1 MDLILYK
8 TPSDILQK
16 HRNIDGIVILDI
28 LYQLD
33 ISSIVDIIIEN
44 DFSVLLRK
52 MVRLYQYQLVQDN
65 MKTACLYGSED
76 CMNYLIESDF
86 VPRQVDI
93 MKLIENE
100 SISCLYL
107 LMEIVSK
114 EMLIYESINRNK
126 IQCLDFSFSMNH
138 PLDIKYVEYALH
150 HQKMDVVKYFIEV
163 HQCISI
169 SIYEKAWDEK
179 MFDFCQWL
187 EMYFQNHN
195 NEYMVSLCKRI
206 RYGKTPSP
214 VQCIKEDMDDE
225 FESMFE
231 NRIPVNFTENEIL
244 DIEFNL
250 ERDEDE
256 LDIKHFERKRRMF
269 DTMILFSSIPES
281 KSPMTIEDFSLSQQ
295 HQWK

>member
-1 MDLILYK
+1 
-8 TPSDILQK
+8 
-16 HRNIDGIVILDI
+16 VILDI
-28 LYQLD
+28 IYQLD

-52 MVRLYQYQLVQDN
+52 MVRLYQYQLVQNN
-65 MKTACLYGSED
+65 MKTACVHGSED
-76 CMNYLIESDF
+76 CMNYLIESGF
-86 VPRQVDI
+86 VPHQVDI
-93 MKLIENE
+93 MNLIENE

-107 LMEIVSK
+107 LMEMISK

-126 IQCLDFSFSMNH
+126 IQCLDFIFSMNH

-150 HQKMDVVKYFIEV
+150 HQKIDVVKYFIEV

-195 NEYMVSLCKRI
+195 NEHMVSLCKRI

-214 VQCIKEDMDDE
+214 VQCTKEDMDDE

-231 NRIPVNFTENEIL
+231 NRTPVHFTENEIR
-244 DIEFNL
+244 DIQFDL
-250 ERDEDE
+250 EMDEDE
-256 LDIKHFERKRRMF
+256 FDIKHFERKRRMF
-269 DTMILFSSIPES
+269 DTMTLFSSVPQS
-281 KSPMTIEDFSLSQQ
+281 KSPMTLEDFAFSQQ
-295 HQWK
+295 KRWT